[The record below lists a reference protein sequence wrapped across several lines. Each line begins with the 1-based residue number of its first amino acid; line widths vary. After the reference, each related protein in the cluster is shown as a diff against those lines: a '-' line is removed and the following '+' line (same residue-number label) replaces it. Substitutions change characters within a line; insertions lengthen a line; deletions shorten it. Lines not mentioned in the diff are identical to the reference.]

1 VYEEMRRWDVEMKE
15 EERERKKREEEKVS
29 YVGRRG
35 SQWML

>member
-15 EERERKKREEEKVS
+15 EERERKKREERKVS